1 MKLVYFTSMRYPA
14 DNGMKIYA
22 RELAKG
28 FTKILKNSF
37 LFVVAN
43 DFSQELESINCLN
56 LRLKFKKFRSPF
68 FFLWIPYFVF
78 LSRKEKDLV
87 FFTND
92 TYLLTFLIFWKLFF
106 RLNYRICSDWHH
118 LHYNRR
124 EKFIIRNS
132 DTLVTTSKRLK
143 EDIMKL
149 GDVSGKNIFFAYGG
163 VNIDLYADS
172 HYVERSVLGLP
183 EKKVVIGYIGY
194 FKTFGLEK
202 GIPTMIRALTLLP
215 NNFAMAFVG
224 GKDTEI
230 QEYTDLAVSLGV
242 KEKCFFFGVKNGEE
256 VAQYQ
261 MAMDIIAIPYPD
273 QPGFGYPMK
282 VYEYMASRRPIIYSK
297 LGLVEEVIGDCAYS
311 FIPGDANEFA
321 TTVKKINDDKNTALE
336 NVARAYEKVKGYS
349 WDSKAQNIVNFLM
362 K

>member
-28 FTKILKNSF
+28 FTKILKNDF

-43 DFSQELESINCLN
+43 NFSQELESINSLN
-56 LRLKFKKFRSPF
+56 LCLRIKKFRSPF
-68 FFLWIPYFVF
+68 FFFWIPYFVF

-106 RLNYRICSDWHH
+106 RLKYRICSDWHH
-118 LHYNRR
+118 LHYNQK

-132 DTLVTTSKRLK
+132 DTLITTSKRLK
-143 EDIMKL
+143 EDVMKL
-149 GDVSGKNIFFAYGG
+149 GGISDRNISFAYGG
-163 VNIDLYADS
+163 VNVDLYTESLHAK
-172 HYVERSVLGLP
+172 RSTLGLP
-183 EKKVVIGYIGY
+183 EGKIITGYIGY

-215 NNFAMAFVG
+215 DDFVMAFVG
-224 GKDTEI
+224 GKDAEI
-230 QEYTDLAVSLGV
+230 QEYTELATSLGV
-242 KEKCFFFGVKNGEE
+242 NERCFFFGVKKGEE

-311 FIPGDANEFA
+311 FTPGDFNEFA
-321 TTVKKINDDKNTALE
+321 AAVKKITNDKKAATE
-336 NVARAYEKVKGYS
+336 NVVVAYEKVKGYS
-349 WDSKAQNIVNFLM
+349 WESKAKNIVDFLR

>member
-28 FTKILKNSF
+28 FTKILKDDF

-43 DFSQELESINCLN
+43 NFSRELENIKCLN

-68 FFLWIPYFVF
+68 FFFWIPYFVF

-92 TYLLTFLIFWKLFF
+92 TYLLTFLIFWKSLL
-106 RLNYRICSDWHH
+106 RLKYLICSDWHH
-118 LHYNRR
+118 LHYSKR
-124 EKFIIRNS
+124 ERFIIRNS
-132 DTLVTTSKRLK
+132 DALITTSKRLK
-143 EDIMKL
+143 EDLMSL
-149 GDVSGKNIFFAYGG
+149 GDISGDNIFFAYGG
-163 VNIDLYADS
+163 VNIDLYTDS
-172 HYVERSVLGLP
+172 HQAERSILGLP
-183 EKKVVIGYIGY
+183 EGKVIIGYIGY

-202 GIPTMIRALTLLP
+202 GIPTMIRALTLLSDD
-215 NNFAMAFVG
+215 FVMAFVG
-224 GKDTEI
+224 GKDAEI
-230 QEYTDLAVSLGV
+230 QEYTDLAISLGV
-242 KEKCFFFGVKNGEE
+242 NERCFFFGVKKGGE

-311 FIPGDANEFA
+311 FTPGDFNEFA
-321 TTVKKINDDKNTALE
+321 TVVNEINDNKDIALR
-336 NVARAYEKVKGYS
+336 NVSRAYEKVKGFS
-349 WDSKAQNIVNFLM
+349 WDNKAKSIVDFLM

>member
-28 FTKILKNSF
+28 FTKILKNDF

-43 DFSQELESINCLN
+43 NFSQELERINSLN
-56 LRLKFKKFRSPF
+56 LCLRIKKFRSPF
-68 FFLWIPYFVF
+68 FFFWIPYFVF

-106 RLNYRICSDWHH
+106 RLNYRVCSDWHH
-118 LHYNRR
+118 LHNDRR

-132 DTLVTTSKRLK
+132 DALVTTSKRLK
-143 EDIMKL
+143 EDVMKL
-149 GDVSGKNIFFAYGG
+149 GSVSGENIFFAYGG
-163 VNIDLYADS
+163 VNIDLYSDS
-172 HYVERSVLGLP
+172 HQVKRNTLGLP
-183 EKKVVIGYIGY
+183 EGKVIIGYIGY

-202 GIPTMIRALTLLP
+202 GIPTMIRALALLP
-215 NNFAMAFVG
+215 DNFVMAFVG
-224 GKDTEI
+224 GKEAEI
-230 QEYTDLAVSLGV
+230 QEYTNLAISIGV
-242 KEKCFFFGVKNGEE
+242 NKRCFFFGIKKGEE

-311 FIPGDANEFA
+311 FTPDDFNQFADA
-321 TTVKKINDDKNTALE
+321 VKKIISDKKAATE
-336 NVARAYEKVKGYS
+336 NISKAYNKVVGYS
-349 WDSKAQNIVNFLM
+349 WYNKAQSIADFL
-362 K
+362 KR